1 MFGNINEYG
10 QMDRIKKAVI
20 IFIAQG
26 AYAGRF
32 PVAPGTAGTL
42 IGVLLYLWMRAIS
55 PAAYLVLCFIVI
67 LIGTW
72 TAGRAESFLGR
83 KDSPSIVI
91 DEIAGYL
98 VAMFMVPQGWGF
110 VVTGFLLFRIFD
122 IIKPYPLKRLQ
133 DIHGGAGVMVDDIGA
148 GVYTNL
154 VLQAAAF
161 FYRLR

>member
-1 MFGNINEYG
+1 MLRNINEYR

-42 IGVLLYLWMRAIS
+42 IGVLLYLWMRVIS
-55 PAAYLVLCFIVI
+55 PAAYLVLCFII
-67 LIGTW
+67 IMIGTW
-72 TAGRAESFLGR
+72 IAGRAESFLGR

-110 VVTGFLLFRIFD
+110 VVSGFLLFRAFD

-133 DIHGGAGVMVDDIGA
+133 DIHGGTGVMVDDIGA

-161 FYRLR
+161 FYCLR

>member
-10 QMDRIKKAVI
+10 QMDSIKKAVI

-42 IGVLLYLWMRAIS
+42 IGVLLYLWMRTIS
-55 PAAYLVLCFIVI
+55 PAVYLVLCFIVI
-67 LIGTW
+67 MIGTW
-72 TAGRAESFLGR
+72 TADRAELFLGR

-110 VVTGFLLFRIFD
+110 VVSGFLLFRAFD

-133 DIHGGAGVMVDDIGA
+133 DIHGGAGVMFDDIGA
-148 GVYTNL
+148 GVYANL

-161 FYRLR
+161 FSRLR

>member
-1 MFGNINEYG
+1 MTGNINEYR
-10 QMDRIKKAVI
+10 QMDRIKKTVI

-26 AYAGRF
+26 AYTGRF
-32 PVAPGTAGTL
+32 PVAPGTAGTV
-42 IGVLLYLWMRAIS
+42 IGVLLYLWMRSIS
-55 PAAYLVLCFIVI
+55 HTAYLVLCTIVI
-67 LIGTW
+67 LVGTW
-72 TAGRAESFLGR
+72 TAGRAEAYLGR
-83 KDSPSIVI
+83 KDPPSIVI

-122 IIKPYPLKRLQ
+122 IMKPYPLKRLQ
-133 DIHGGAGVMVDDIGA
+133 NIHGGVGVMVDDIGA

-161 FYRLR
+161 YFRLR

>member
-1 MFGNINEYG
+1 MLKNINEYG

-42 IGVLLYLWMRAIS
+42 IGVLLYLWMKAIS
-55 PAAYLVLCFIVI
+55 PASYLVLCFIVI
-67 LIGTW
+67 TIGTW
-72 TAGRAESFLGR
+72 TAGRAEVFLGR

-98 VAMFMVPQGWGF
+98 VAMFMVPEGWVF
-110 VVTGFLLFRIFD
+110 VVAGFLLFRVFD
-122 IIKPYPLKRLQ
+122 IMKPYPLKRLQ
-133 DIHGGAGVMVDDIGA
+133 NIHGGAGVMVDDIGA